1 MSSNPLPHFLAL
13 NKFALAMC
21 QQLAEA
27 GSANASE
34 LAVQWPAGQA
44 KLAQMIKASFAIG
57 EEWKTMQ
64 ANAFN
69 QMLHCQLALFKPGQT
84 TSIQDLMELHDS
96 LSHDMAAQ
104 RRAALKEACERLDT
118 CVSDLCQ
125 AQSSEDI
132 VLVTHGLVEDLGKK
146 LRANAE
152 QTATL
157 LTSATAAASILTG
170 TALDRMITSAQAQ

>member
-1 MSSNPLPHFLAL
+1 MSHPLPHFLAL

-27 GSANASE
+27 GSANMGE

-44 KLAQMIKASFAIG
+44 KLAQMVKSSLAMS

-64 ANAFN
+64 AAAFN
-69 QMLHCQLALFKPGQT
+69 QLLHCQLALFKPQQT
-84 TSIQDLMELHDS
+84 ASIQDLMELHDS
-96 LSHDMAAQ
+96 LSHDLAAQ

-118 CVSDLCQ
+118 CMADLRQ

-132 VLVTHGLVEDLGKK
+132 ALVTHGLFEDIGKK

-157 LTSATAAASILTG
+157 LTSATAAASVLTG
-170 TALDRMITSAQAQ
+170 TALDRLATSVQGQ